1 MMIDHCAG
9 RNAVQASFRVNHHV
23 PETPSANRD
32 RQYRT
37 NNATQPYSLRVVVGR
52 GLRPRRTTNKLTF
65 HQGEASLREREP
77 TVAREHING
86 DDVISTP
93 MVKGARE
100 GARVEIMSGVPG
112 NVRFGR
118 AVGLAV

>member
-1 MMIDHCAG
+1 M
-9 RNAVQASFRVNHHV
+9 

-32 RQYRT
+32 RQHRT

-52 GLRPRRTTNKLTF
+52 GLRPRRTTNNLTF
-65 HQGEASLREREP
+65 HQGEASFREREP

-100 GARVEIMSGVPG
+100 GARVEIMSGVPD

-118 AVGLAV
+118 AVGLAA